1 MKIFSYSRLF
11 NVASTIC
18 FLFVSLFVLSK
29 ESFAQEVII
38 NDESLSTGTYNWTN
52 NNTYVL
58 DGFVYLESGGILNI
72 QAGTVIK
79 AKASPS
85 SSDNASALIITVGA
99 KINAIGTAEQPI
111 IFTSEIDDL
120 DDPSDLTSTD
130 RGLWGGLILL
140 GDGVL
145 GNTTVSSNI
154 EGIPTTETRA
164 QFGGSDNENSVGT
177 LKYISIRHGGT
188 ELSPGNEINGLTL
201 GGVGSGTVVEHIE
214 VFSNLD
220 DGIEIFG
227 GAVNIKNAAVSFCG
241 DDGFDWDLGWV
252 GNGQFWFVLQGSDAA
267 DNGGEWD
274 GAKPDGNSIYS
285 NPTVYNLTFIGSGT
299 ESVTAN
305 NTNAILMRDATA
317 GTVANSIFT
326 EYAHKALEIE
336 DLPSASGIDSY
347 TRLENGE
354 INLLNNIWYGFNSYS
369 TLDANPETGIIRYT
383 TGGDDNACAYLINHL
398 TTNSN
403 QISNPMLGSI
413 SRLPN
418 GLLDPRPQVDSPA
431 LFDLAA
437 SPVDTFFTTVDYKG
451 AFDSV
456 ENNLWISGWSAL
468 SEYGYLPTITSVN
481 ELYARS
487 NSEIN
492 LYPNPTSGMVF
503 IELTN
508 TTAEACKLEVYDL
521 SGKLITEVGNGF
533 QNGNTTVSW
542 NTDALVPGVY
552 LLKASTPSAV
562 YSKSFIVQ

>member
-11 NVASTIC
+11 STSSVVC
-18 FLFVSLFVLSK
+18 LLFVSLFVISK
-29 ESFAQEVII
+29 ESFAQTITI
-38 NDESLSTGTYNWTN
+38 NDESLGTGTYNWTN

-58 DGFVYLESGGILNI
+58 DGFVYLESGGVLNI

-99 KINAIGTAEQPI
+99 RIEAEGTAEQPI

-120 DDPSDLTSTD
+120 NESADLTATD

-140 GDGVL
+140 GDGIL

-164 QFGGSDNENSVGT
+164 QFGGTNNENNVGT
-177 LKYISIRHGGT
+177 LKYVSIRHGGT

-227 GAVNIKNAAVSFCG
+227 GAVNIKNAAVAFCG

-299 ESVTAN
+299 ESVSAN

-326 EYAHKALEIE
+326 EYANKALEIE

-347 TRLENGE
+347 TRLQNGE
-354 INLLNNIWYGFNSYS
+354 ISLLNNLWYGFNTFT
-369 TLDANPETGIIRYT
+369 TLDANPNTGIIRFT
-383 TGGDDNACAYLINHL
+383 TGGDDNSCTYLINHL
-398 TTNSN
+398 TTNNN
-403 QISNPMLGSI
+403 QISNPMLNSI

-431 LFDLAA
+431 LLDLAA
-437 SPVDTFFTTVDYKG
+437 SPVDAFFTAVDYKG

-456 ENNLWISGWSAL
+456 ENNLWIDGWSAL
-468 SEYGYLPTITSVN
+468 SEYGYLPTTTSVN

-492 LYPNPTSGMVF
+492 LYPNPTSGVVF

-508 TTAEACKLEVYDL
+508 ATVETCKLEVYDL
-521 SGKLITEVGNGF
+521 SGKLITEIGNKF
-533 QNGNTTVSW
+533 QNGNRKVSW

-552 LLKASTPSAV
+552 LLKASTPSVV
-562 YSKSFIVQ
+562 YSKPFIVQ